1 MCRARVGSLTFPKQI
16 SLKFRTYRRMILG
29 SFVHMIFNSKHF
41 LTTTTHLLGMQ
52 AFKRELVH

>member
-29 SFVHMIFNSKHF
+29 SFVHMIFNSKPF
-41 LTTTTHLLGMQ
+41 FDNYNSLNGD
-52 AFKRELVH
+52 ASF